1 MREILKSLG
10 KRKLANF
17 LIFLQI
23 MFSFTYFFT
32 TAASIQKVF
41 HVYSEVPRALNTDGE
56 RIMMAEIQNDI
67 IEGKEFLSFCEDLKR
82 EGKIEKIGTYHNTWL
97 DSERMNADDV
107 YGIEVSQDVDW
118 IKSIQTEDGRGFQPD
133 DFVSERVN
141 GSEEH
146 PLPMLVG
153 QELAQKYSLQI
164 GEQLS
169 DLNGVYYEVVGV
181 LRHGSR
187 WFMQTIP
194 EGLSLSLENQVVIPL
209 PENGDVQMY
218 YYFKVSDGVAS
229 EEAGESI
236 ERIAE
241 RYQIQLSVDSV
252 AHDLQ
257 EQFDEDLNENIQWM
271 CFSLIVL
278 LMISIGLTTLIVAR
292 MYSRKREIGIR
303 IAVGYTLRQVCRL
316 FVGEVLILV
325 LTGLLSA
332 IAVSRVFVGNG
343 TDYWEGLVSSTGMML
358 TYPIVI
364 SGLILGILMCVP
376 SIVTLFVKFRKL
388 QPKNLIGGKE

>member
-1 MREILKSLG
+1 MCEILKSLG

-41 HVYSEVPRALNTDGE
+41 HVYSEVPKALNTDKE
-56 RIMMAEIQNDI
+56 YIMMAEIQNDI
-67 IEGKEFLSFCEDLKR
+67 IEGKEFQSFCEDLRR

-97 DSERMNADDV
+97 DSERMNMDAV
-107 YGIEVSQDVDW
+107 YGVEVSRDIDW
-118 IKSIQTEDGRGFQPD
+118 IKSIEIEDGRGFEPD
-133 DFVSERVN
+133 DFASERAS
-141 GSEEH
+141 GSKEC

-153 QELAQKYSLQI
+153 QQLVQKYSLQI

-169 DLNGVYYEVVGV
+169 DINGIHYKVVGI
-181 LRHGSR
+181 LKHGSR

-194 EGLSLSLENQVVIPL
+194 EGLSFSLENQVVIPL
-209 PENGDVQMY
+209 LENDVQIH
-218 YYFKVSDGVAS
+218 YYFKVPDGVVS
-229 EEAGESI
+229 EEARESI
-236 ERIAE
+236 ERTAD

-252 AHDLQ
+252 SHHLQ
-257 EQFDEDLNENIQWM
+257 EQFDADLKENIQWL
-271 CFSLIVL
+271 CFSIIVL

-303 IAVGYTLRQVCRL
+303 IAVGYTLRQVRRM
-316 FVGEVLILV
+316 FVSEVLILV
-325 LTGLLSA
+325 LAGLLSA
-332 IAVSRVFVGNG
+332 IAVTRILVGNG
-343 TDYWEGLVSSTGMML
+343 MDYWEGLVSSTGIML

-364 SGLILGILMCVP
+364 LGGMIGMLMCIP
-376 SIVTLFVKFRKL
+376 STVALFVKFRKL